1 MLTAALTI
9 LDTSRLASFS
19 AKFVRFSTAEEVTA
33 VSDAL
38 SAVCE
43 ALTSLLASLVAVSL
57 AVWLV
62 VKTWLAFSLDATPS
76 VATPLKISAAVTAS
90 LSEVARKVASEGV
103 ETSWRSSAKAW
114 PAKTKLAPKRTDA
127 APNEY
132 LRMEK
137 RCCSCKNFARFILLF
152 LSIELMLLL
161 DCNIRW

>member
-19 AKFVRFSTAEEVTA
+19 AKFVRFSTDEEVTA

-103 ETSWRSSAKAW
+103 ETS
-114 PAKTKLAPKRTDA
+114 
-127 APNEY
+127 
-132 LRMEK
+132 
-137 RCCSCKNFARFILLF
+137 
-152 LSIELMLLL
+152 
-161 DCNIRW
+161 

>member
-1 MLTAALTI
+1 M
-9 LDTSRLASFS
+9 
-19 AKFVRFSTAEEVTA
+19 RFSTAEEVTA

-103 ETSWRSSAKAW
+103 ETS
-114 PAKTKLAPKRTDA
+114 
-127 APNEY
+127 
-132 LRMEK
+132 
-137 RCCSCKNFARFILLF
+137 
-152 LSIELMLLL
+152 
-161 DCNIRW
+161 

>member
-1 MLTAALTI
+1 MFTAALTI

-90 LSEVARKVASEGV
+90 LSEVANKEASEGV
-103 ETSWRSSAKAW
+103 ETS
-114 PAKTKLAPKRTDA
+114 
-127 APNEY
+127 
-132 LRMEK
+132 
-137 RCCSCKNFARFILLF
+137 
-152 LSIELMLLL
+152 
-161 DCNIRW
+161 

>member
-1 MLTAALTI
+1 M
-9 LDTSRLASFS
+9 R
-19 AKFVRFSTAEEVTA
+19 FVTAEGATA

-62 VKTWLAFSLDATPS
+62 VETWLAFSLDTTPS

-103 ETSWRSSAKAW
+103 ETS
-114 PAKTKLAPKRTDA
+114 
-127 APNEY
+127 
-132 LRMEK
+132 
-137 RCCSCKNFARFILLF
+137 
-152 LSIELMLLL
+152 
-161 DCNIRW
+161 